1 MDQSIMKLLEDDE
14 DETMHSG
21 ADVDALSAALN
32 RDIAGDASAFPPPSD
47 PEPGVFSQGSSHSA
61 SQQPSGQ
68 WPISSQDENVSQ
80 KIQSNEEQLH
90 SGEHSSQ
97 TEPTLPGS
105 SDKDQ
110 DPPSGS
116 EPKNDQLQ
124 IQQEHPH
131 SDQLP
136 AETNLPHPVEK
147 DQDEIT
153 EQTQKTEQTQFQFP
167 KQEITQHS
175 ETQQQGTYQQ
185 LSVQQQ
191 TTDANDVNNSTKRPK
206 ASPSIP
212 FQLLMP
218 IIHPHLDKDRSMQ
231 LQAVFAKLRSNEVTK
246 EDFLRVIRNIVGDQ
260 MLRQA
265 VNKVQAQLQNQAAR
279 NPQANPNQYSLQTQ
293 ASSQQLLS
301 RGPHQ
306 FNEHSFP
313 PSTSMSTSQNQKG
326 RRSPP
331 RPSQVPSSTVPLNTN
346 FENSKRSQDID
357 NKSNGRGMQASQKYS
372 TSMNTVNPEREVSMS
387 SSPASNKQQQHMHMP
402 QTSFSMY
409 GGGSSNFHSHP
420 YPRPPVSHAPT
431 ALKSQAL
438 DSHTRQASHTQ
449 GMVSTQLGSLQ
460 PNNAKMQ
467 NISNES
473 KRLHGGSFTGHLSSQ
488 HNPVPWAPHTNKEQ
502 RGAGLPMAHVKQE
515 VDNQASEPPHKS
527 QLTTPEGSSFG
538 PGQIDQ
544 SKSTLGSF
552 ENEGT
557 EKQSSRMGFSTS
569 SSSIGG
575 HLSGLA
581 ATQTDTAM
589 QIPSATPP
597 LVGGAATR
605 TPAKKPTVGQK
616 KPFEAVTTPSPQSS
630 KKQKVSGAFHDQ
642 SIEQLNDVT
651 AVSGVNIR
659 EEEEQLLSAP
669 KEDSRASEATRRVVK
684 EEEEKLILQKGPLQ
698 KKLVNIMSNC
708 GLKAI
713 SSDVERCLSLC
724 VEERLHGLISSL
736 IRISKQRVDVEKA
749 RHRFV
754 ITSDVGRQIFA
765 MNRKAKEEWDKKQAE
780 EADKLRKLNETE
792 ENTGSDADKDNRS
805 KNNKA
810 NKEED
815 DKMRTTAA
823 NVAARAAVGGD
834 DMLSKW
840 QLMAE
845 QARQKREGLDG
856 ASSSE
861 PAKSTSHKPPPSLKR
876 SLREQQETDKRGPS
890 SSEGNRKF
898 GRRAA
903 AMSQPPKVARNIS
916 TKDVIA
922 VLEREPQM
930 LRSTL
935 IYRLYEKLA
944 GDSAVE

>member
-1 MDQSIMKLLEDDE
+1 
-14 DETMHSG
+14 MHSG
-21 ADVDALSAALN
+21 ADVEALSAALN
-32 RDIAGDASAFPPPSD
+32 RDIAGDVSAFPPPSD
-47 PEPGVFSQGSSHSA
+47 PEPGAFSQGSSHSA
-61 SQQPSGQ
+61 SQKPSGQ
-68 WPISSQDENVSQ
+68 WPVPSQDENVSQ
-80 KIQSNEEQLH
+80 KIQSSEEQPH
-90 SGEHSSQ
+90 SGQHSSQ
-97 TEPTLPGS
+97 IEPMLPGS

-110 DPPSGS
+110 DKPSGS
-116 EPKNDQLQ
+116 EPNNDHLQ
-124 IQQEHPH
+124 MQQEHPH
-131 SDQLP
+131 SDQRP

-147 DQDEIT
+147 DQDKIT

-167 KQEITQHS
+167 KQENTQHS
-175 ETQQQGTYQQ
+175 ETQQQSTYQH

-212 FQLLMP
+212 FQLLIP
-218 IIHPHLDKDRSMQ
+218 IIRPHLDKDRSMQ
-231 LQAVFAKLRSNEVTK
+231 LQAVFTKLRSNEVTK

-265 VNKVQAQLQNQAAR
+265 VNKVQAQLQNQSAR

-306 FNEHSFP
+306 FSEPSFP
-313 PSTSMSTSQNQKG
+313 PSTSMSSSQNQKG

-331 RPSQVPSSTVPLNTN
+331 RPSQLPASTVPMHTN
-346 FENSKRSQDID
+346 FENNHKSQDIE
-357 NKSNGRGMQASQKYS
+357 NKSNGRGMQASQMYS
-372 TSMNTVNPEREVSMS
+372 TSMNTVNPERESMS
-387 SSPASNKQQQHMHMP
+387 SSPAINKQQQQHMHLP
-402 QTSFSMY
+402 HTPFSMY
-409 GGGSSNFHSHP
+409 GAGSSNFHSHP
-420 YPRPPVSHAPT
+420 YARPPIGHAST

-438 DSHTRQASHTQ
+438 DSHMRQSSHTQ
-449 GMVSTQLGSLQ
+449 GMVSTQLGSVQ

-467 NISNES
+467 NISNEN
-473 KRLHGGSFTGHLSSQ
+473 KRLPGGSFTGHLASQ
-488 HNPVPWAPHTNKEQ
+488 QNPVTWQPHASKEQ

-515 VDNQASEPPHKS
+515 VVSQASEPPHKS
-527 QLTTPEGSSFG
+527 QLTIPEGSSFG
-538 PGQIDQ
+538 PGQVDQ
-544 SKSTLGSF
+544 NKPTLGSF
-552 ENEGT
+552 KNEGI
-557 EKQSSRMGFSTS
+557 EKQASRMGFSTS

-575 HLSGLA
+575 HISSLV

-597 LVGGAATR
+597 LGGGAATR

-642 SIEQLNDVT
+642 SIEHLNDVT
-651 AVSGVNIR
+651 AVSGVNLR

-669 KEDSRASEATRRVVK
+669 KEDSRASEATRRVVQ

-698 KKLVNIMSNC
+698 KKLANILSNS

-713 SSDVERCLSLC
+713 SGDVERCLSLC
-724 VEERLHGLISSL
+724 VEERLRGLISSL

-780 EADKLRKLNETE
+780 EAEKLRKLNETE
-792 ENTGSDADKDNRS
+792 ENTGADADKDKEEGRS

-856 ASSSE
+856 ASSSQ
-861 PAKSTSHKPPPSLKR
+861 PGKSTTQKPPPSLKR
-876 SLREQQETDKRGPS
+876 SLREQQETDKRGS
-890 SSEGNRKF
+890 SSSGGNRKF
-898 GRRAA
+898 GRSPA
-903 AMSQPPKVARNIS
+903 AMSQPPRVARSIS

-930 LRSTL
+930 SRSTL
-935 IYRLYEKLA
+935 IYRLYEKVA
-944 GDSAVE
+944 GDSTVE

>member
-1 MDQSIMKLLEDDE
+1 MDPSIMKLLEDDE

-21 ADVDALSAALN
+21 ADVEALSAALN
-32 RDIAGDASAFPPPSD
+32 RDIAGDASASPPQSD
-47 PEPGVFSQGSSHSA
+47 PETVGVFSQGSSHSA

-68 WPISSQDENVSQ
+68 WPISSKDENDSQ
-80 KIQSNEEQLH
+80 EQ
-90 SGEHSSQ
+90 HSSQ
-97 TEPTLPGS
+97 IEPMVPGS

-110 DPPSGS
+110 DQPSGS

-124 IQQEHPH
+124 MQQEHPH
-131 SDQLP
+131 SDQRP

-147 DQDEIT
+147 DQDKIT

-167 KQEITQHS
+167 EQESTQHS
-175 ETQQQGTYQQ
+175 ETQQQSTYQH
-185 LSVQQQ
+185 LNVPQQ
-191 TTDANDVNNSTKRPK
+191 TTDANDVNNSPKRPK

-218 IIHPHLDKDRSMQ
+218 IIRPHLDKDRSMQ
-231 LQAVFAKLRSNEVTK
+231 LQTVFAKLRSNEVTK
-246 EDFLRVIRNIVGDQ
+246 EDFLRMIRNIVGDQ

-265 VNKVQAQLQNQAAR
+265 VNKVQVQLQNQATR
-279 NPQANPNQYSLQTQ
+279 NPQTNPNQYSLQTQ

-306 FNEHSFP
+306 FSEPPFP
-313 PSTSMSTSQNQKG
+313 PSTTMSSSQNQKG
-326 RRSPP
+326 RKSPP
-331 RPSQVPSSTVPLNTN
+331 RPSQVPASTVPLHTN
-346 FENSKRSQDID
+346 FENNSHKSQDME
-357 NKSNGRGMQASQKYS
+357 NKLNGRGMQPSQMYS

-387 SSPASNKQQQHMHMP
+387 SSPAINKQQQHMHMP
-402 QTSFSMY
+402 HTSFSMY
-409 GGGSSNFHSHP
+409 GGSSSNFHSHP
-420 YPRPPVSHAPT
+420 YPRPPISHASI
-431 ALKSQAL
+431 ALKSQAP
-438 DSHTRQASHTQ
+438 DSHVRQASQTQ
-449 GMVSTQLGSLQ
+449 GMLSTQLGSVQ
-460 PNNAKMQ
+460 PDAAKIQ

-473 KRLHGGSFTGHLSSQ
+473 KRLHGGSFTGHLASQ
-488 HNPVPWAPHTNKEQ
+488 QNPIPWPPHANKEQ

-515 VDNQASEPPHKS
+515 VVNQTSEPPHKS

-544 SKSTLGSF
+544 SKPTLGSF
-552 ENEGT
+552 KNEGI

-575 HLSGLA
+575 HISGLA

-605 TPAKKPTVGQK
+605 TPAKKPSVGQK
-616 KPFEAVTTPSPQSS
+616 KPFDAVTTPSPQSG

-642 SIEQLNDVT
+642 SIEHLNDVT
-651 AVSGVNIR
+651 AVSGVNLR

-669 KEDSRASEATRRVVK
+669 KEDSRASEATRRVVQ
-684 EEEEKLILQKGPLQ
+684 EEEEKLILQKGPLE
-698 KKLVNIMSNC
+698 KKLANIMSNC

-724 VEERLHGLISSL
+724 VEERLRGLISSL
-736 IRISKQRVDVEKA
+736 IRMSKQRVDVEKA

-754 ITSDVGRQIFA
+754 ITSDVGSQIFA

-780 EADKLRKLNETE
+780 EAEKLRKFNETE
-792 ENTGSDADKDNRS
+792 ENPGGDADKDKDEGRS
-805 KNNKA
+805 KTNKV

-856 ASSSE
+856 ASSSQ
-861 PAKSTSHKPPPSLKR
+861 PGKSSSQKPPPSLKR
-876 SLREQQETDKRGPS
+876 SLRDQQETDKRGPS
-890 SSEGNRKF
+890 SARGSRKF
-898 GRRAA
+898 GRSPAG
-903 AMSQPPKVARNIS
+903 MSQPPPKVARSIS

-930 LRSTL
+930 SKSTL
-935 IYRLYEKLA
+935 IYRMYEKLA